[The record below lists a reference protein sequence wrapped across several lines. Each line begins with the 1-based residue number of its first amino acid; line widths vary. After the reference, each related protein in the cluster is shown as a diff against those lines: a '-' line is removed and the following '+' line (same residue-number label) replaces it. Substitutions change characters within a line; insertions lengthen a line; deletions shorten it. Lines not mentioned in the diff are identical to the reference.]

1 MVKIFLAFASLYFA
15 ILLLSL
21 GTGLYNTY
29 MALSL
34 TQEGVGQ
41 AWVGLLMSAYY
52 FGLVIGVK
60 LGHLLI
66 LQFGHIRAYAAS
78 AALVAVMVLAQT
90 LVSYMPLWL
99 GFRVVVGIA
108 MVTQYMVLESW
119 LNDQAEADK
128 RGVVFSFYMVMSSLG
143 IVLGQLAITAFPSLD
158 TSALNAV
165 AIAVSLCLIPIALTR
180 RPHPVLKSQAPL
192 NIKVYL
198 KLVPN
203 SLITL
208 FLGGMIT
215 SSFYALGAVYAAKQG
230 YSPAQVSIFLSVCVM
245 AGLLSQ
251 WPMGYLSDRLNRL
264 KMLRV
269 NAFILFF
276 LTLPLILL
284 TNIPLTWLL
293 VAVAL
298 IGSLQFTF
306 YPLAVASANEHVGP
320 ALRVGL
326 SGAVLLAFSVGAA
339 LGPIIAGQLMDAGGS
354 KMFYVYTA
362 SCAIVLALILSRP
375 RSAKKP
381 KVVDEPFVPMGIDV
395 QPAPVVRELDP
406 RVDLKDDISAD
417 PEALHHV
424 AEMLAEDKDGPVIM
438 PNMLVDEEDFA
449 WSTPPSELEL
459 RDQVTSGPE
468 ESSVEVAT
476 QSSSEAQPESSGG
489 SRPTANVE
497 LSSPSERV
505 KSPQDKT

>member
-34 TQEGVGQ
+34 TQAGVGQ

-78 AALVAVMVLAQT
+78 AAVVAVMVLAQT
-90 LVSYMPLWL
+90 LVDSMPLWL

-119 LNDQAEADK
+119 LNDQAEAGQ

-143 IVLGQLAITAFPSLD
+143 IVLGQLAITGFPKLD

-165 AIAVSLCLIPIALTR
+165 AIAVSLCLIPIAFTR
-180 RPHPVLKSQAPL
+180 RPHPVLKTQAPL
-192 NIKVYL
+192 NLKIYL

-215 SSFYALGAVYAAKQG
+215 SAFYALGAVYAAKQG
-230 YSPAQVSIFLSVCVM
+230 FAPAQVSIFLSVCVL

-264 KMLRV
+264 KMIRI
-269 NAFILFF
+269 NAYILF
-276 LTLPLILL
+276 LLSLPLMIF
-284 TNIPLTWLL
+284 NAIPMTYLLL
-293 VAVAL
+293 VVAL
-298 IGSLQFTF
+298 LGSLQFTL
-306 YPLAVASANEHVGP
+306 YPLAVATANEHVGP

-339 LGPIIAGQLMDAGGS
+339 LGPFIAGQLMDAGDAS
-354 KMFYVYTA
+354 MLYVYTG
-362 SCAIVLALILSRP
+362 SCALLLALSLSRP
-375 RSAKKP
+375 RTATKP
-381 KVVDEPFVPMGIDV
+381 KVVEEPFVPMGIDV
-395 QPAPVVRELDP
+395 QPAPVVHELDP
-406 RVDLKDDISAD
+406 RVDLSDDISAD
-417 PEALHHV
+417 SEALEHV
-424 AEMLAEDKDGPVIM
+424 AEMLAEDKDIVVIM
-438 PNMLVDEEDFA
+438 PNMLVDEEDFKPA
-449 WSTPPSELEL
+449 VTPQKRVES
-459 RDQVTSGPE
+459 QNE
-468 ESSVEVAT
+468 E
-476 QSSSEAQPESSGG
+476 
-489 SRPTANVE
+489 
-497 LSSPSERV
+497 
-505 KSPQDKT
+505 

>member
-34 TQEGVGQ
+34 TQAGVGQ

-78 AALVAVMVLAQT
+78 AAVVAVMVLAQT
-90 LVSYMPLWL
+90 LVDYMPLWL

-119 LNDQAEADK
+119 LNDQADAGQ

-143 IVLGQLAITAFPSLD
+143 IVLGQLAITGFPELD

-165 AIAVSLCLIPIALTR
+165 AIAVSLCLIPIAFTR
-180 RPHPVLKSQAPL
+180 RPHPVLKTQAPL
-192 NIKVYL
+192 NLKIYL

-215 SSFYALGAVYAAKQG
+215 SAFYALGAVYAAKLG
-230 YSPAQVSIFLSVCVM
+230 FTPTQVSIFLSVCVL

-264 KMLRV
+264 KMIRI
-269 NAFILFF
+269 NAFILF
-276 LTLPLILL
+276 LLSLPLMIFSA
-284 TNIPLTWLL
+284 IPMQYLLL
-293 VAVAL
+293 VVAL
-298 IGSLQFTF
+298 LGSLQFTL
-306 YPLAVASANEHVGP
+306 YPLAVATANEHVGP

-339 LGPIIAGQLMDAGGS
+339 LGPIVAGQLMDAGGAS
-354 KMFYVYTA
+354 MLYVYTG
-362 SCAIVLALILSRP
+362 SCALLLALILSRP
-375 RSAKKP
+375 TTATKP

-395 QPAPVVRELDP
+395 QPAPVVHELDP
-406 RVDLKDDISAD
+406 RVDLSDDISAD

-424 AEMLAEDKDGPVIM
+424 AEMLAEDKDTVVIM
-438 PNMLVDEEDFA
+438 PNMLVDEEDFKPA
-449 WSTPPSELEL
+449 VARPNRSEF
-459 RDQVTSGPE
+459 P
-468 ESSVEVAT
+468 SVE
-476 QSSSEAQPESSGG
+476 EKE
-489 SRPTANVE
+489 
-497 LSSPSERV
+497 
-505 KSPQDKT
+505 